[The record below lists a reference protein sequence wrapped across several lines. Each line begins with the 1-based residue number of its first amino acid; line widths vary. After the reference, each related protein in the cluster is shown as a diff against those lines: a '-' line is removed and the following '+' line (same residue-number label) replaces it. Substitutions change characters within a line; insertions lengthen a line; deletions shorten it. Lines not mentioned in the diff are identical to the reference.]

1 MTPDRG
7 RCNRYWLLISAVAAA
22 VVAGPAASAGAQV
35 EGPCTVQFNG
45 VEAERVTGLGSPL
58 ELDASSTLTF
68 TGTDSSGTRE
78 ARVELILA
86 MVEVRRG
93 STEYGPRQE
102 EFSAQI
108 DLGTVAPF
116 GVGLFRVRGTTDN
129 CTVDAWVRISGRYPL
144 TTLTGL
150 TAGGLALGGLA
161 AQLAAVASRRR
172 WSALAAAVAGIAT
185 GAGVA
190 GIAQQFGRLQLSLP
204 SIGAVV
210 GVAVL
215 VGTVLA
221 ALLTPPPDE
230 GRRERRRA
238 AAARRRATRHRARLE
253 EARLEAARL
262 EAEAAGSRA
271 AAVATP
277 ASAGPDESGNTA
289 AETSDPVSGGD
300 VRAAGAPEESVPAR
314 SLVVD
319 GPSWCYVLAPVEVL
333 GLDDYNRVVAT
344 LNPGTW
350 YLAKRQVGPWV
361 QVTAGDGIEGWVS
374 HDSIH
379 RHG

>member
-1 MTPDRG
+1 MKPDR
-7 RCNRYWLLISAVAAA
+7 RRRNRYGLLIATIAAA

-45 VEAERVTGLGSPL
+45 VDAERVTGLGSPL

-68 TGTDSSGTRE
+68 TGTDPSGTRE

-108 DLGTVAPF
+108 DLGTVAPY

-129 CTVDAWVRISGRYPL
+129 CTVDAWVRISGRYPF

-172 WSALAAAVAGIAT
+172 WSPVAAAVAGVAT
-185 GAGVA
+185 GTGAA
-190 GIAQQFGRLQLSLP
+190 GIAHQFGRLQLSLP
-204 SIGAVV
+204 SIAAVAGAAVV
-210 GVAVL
+210 

-221 ALLTPPPDE
+221 ALLTPPPE
-230 GRRERRRA
+230 ESGRERRRA
-238 AAARRRATRHRARLE
+238 AAAQRRAARHQARLE

-262 EAEAAGSRA
+262 EAEAARLRA
-271 AAVATP
+271 EAP
-277 ASAGPDESGNTA
+277 SAGLVDPGGSGTTA
-289 AETSDPVSGGD
+289 AEASNRVTAGD
-300 VRAAGAPEESVPAR
+300 GRAAGAAEEAPPGR
-314 SLVVD
+314 SLVVE

-333 GLDDYNRVVAT
+333 GIDDHSRVVAT

-350 YLAKRQVGPWV
+350 YLAKRQVGSWV

-374 HDSIH
+374 HASIH